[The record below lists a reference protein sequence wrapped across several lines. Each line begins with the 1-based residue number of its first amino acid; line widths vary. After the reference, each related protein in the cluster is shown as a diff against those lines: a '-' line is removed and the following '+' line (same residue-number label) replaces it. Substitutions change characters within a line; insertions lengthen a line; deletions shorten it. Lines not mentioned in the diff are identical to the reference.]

1 MENKVN
7 NLISHLTFLE
17 EANIEKEG
25 QINYLKGVVDLMSD
39 KLCQYR
45 IRETSVEMTV
55 EELLAKEEEGSQLE
69 YAKDDEHHTPEVGN
83 LPLLV
88 CELQLTESPLLDQL
102 ADFFDSE
109 ECC

>member
-1 MENKVN
+1 
-7 NLISHLTFLE
+7 
-17 EANIEKEG
+17 
-25 QINYLKGVVDLMSD
+25 
-39 KLCQYR
+39 
-45 IRETSVEMTV
+45 MTV

-69 YAKDDEHHTPEVGN
+69 YAEDDEYHTPEVGN

-88 CELQLTESPLLDQL
+88 CELQLIESPLLDQL